1 MKVARVYNNYVRI
14 PLLPGT
20 QFTSVTYEALIYID
34 FFGNNNTVM
43 GCEGTLIFRIGDAP
57 LLEKDHLQIAG
68 KSEYSV
74 SQALGTGK
82 WYHVAFTYN
91 QPTGKTAIFINGEK
105 ASEAVWDIPSFDFG
119 KGDFFIGK
127 VAGFMW
133 GERPFYGRMSEVRLW
148 NVSRT
153 ESQIKENMITVDPKS
168 EGLAAYYKLNGTDQ
182 FQGGETWKVK
192 DASGHGMDGLVNGGD
207 KALGIVELDEPIT
220 IK

>member
-91 QPTGKTAIFINGEK
+91 QSTGKTAIFINGEK
-105 ASEAVWDIPSFDFG
+105 LPKRFGIFRASISVRATSLSVRWPDSCG
-119 KGDFFIGK
+119 ANVRSM
-127 VAGFMW
+127 VA
-133 GERPFYGRMSEVRLW
+133 
-148 NVSRT
+148 
-153 ESQIKENMITVDPKS
+153 
-168 EGLAAYYKLNGTDQ
+168 
-182 FQGGETWKVK
+182 
-192 DASGHGMDGLVNGGD
+192 
-207 KALGIVELDEPIT
+207 
-220 IK
+220 